1 MIRRTLLAAISTAVA
16 IAPCFSEPL
25 DSRTPCSAAVKA
37 FNSAK
42 RPGQVLAGAPSPEVL
57 EVGNYIL
64 SVMEGLDR
72 QHTDIGEPAVWSNL
86 SDAARHAIAASAVGH
101 CRLHPRL
108 TVNRAADAVYNSVRD
123 IQLLLGPA
131 WLDGTR
137 SGR

>member
-16 IAPCFSEPL
+16 IAPCFAGPL
-25 DSRTPCSAAVKA
+25 DSRTPCTVAVKA

-72 QHTDIGEPAVWSNL
+72 QHTDIGEPGVWSNL
-86 SDAARHAIAASAVGH
+86 SDAARQRRPCSPNTQQRPQPDKA
-101 CRLHPRL
+101 
-108 TVNRAADAVYNSVRD
+108 VRD
-123 IQLLLGPA
+123 EIGEPA
-131 WLDGTR
+131 LAHPPINIKPRPFAPPENPAGL
-137 SGR
+137 